1 MAGDKSRN
9 RRRVKLKLQ
18 AHDEIIAE
26 TSFSDSTEKI
36 KKHVKP

>member
-26 TSFSDSTEKI
+26 TSISDSSEEKW
-36 KKHVKP
+36 V